1 MINDKVIIQKLAT
14 KYNLSLTK
22 IEEAIYHQFKV
33 VANVMKNGE
42 FEAVRLP
49 YFGKFHAKRTRIA
62 YLNELKRKKNERLA
76 NGK

>member
-22 IEEAIYHQFKV
+22 IEEVVYHQFKV

-42 FEAVRLP
+42 FESINN
-49 YFGKFHAKRTRIA
+49 T
-62 YLNELKRKKNERLA
+62 YL
-76 NGK
+76 